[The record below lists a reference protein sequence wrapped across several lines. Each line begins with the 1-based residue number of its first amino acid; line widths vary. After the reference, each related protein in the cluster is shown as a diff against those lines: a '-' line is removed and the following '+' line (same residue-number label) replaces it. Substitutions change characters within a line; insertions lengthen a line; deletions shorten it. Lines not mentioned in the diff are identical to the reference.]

1 MKDLAQAK
9 VTLRTLQDR
18 WEAAGKVPRGDVQR
32 VEGRM
37 RAVETAVRD
46 AEQAKWTR
54 TNPETRARA
63 EGAAAQL
70 EAAIVGLEEDL
81 AKAQAKGDA
90 RKIKDAE
97 AALEARRSWLEQVVK
112 AAEDAQG

>member
-1 MKDLAQAK
+1 VD
-9 VTLRTLQDR
+9 
-18 WEAAGKVPRGDVQR
+18 
-32 VEGRM
+32 
-37 RAVETAVRD
+37 
-46 AEQAKWTR
+46 
-54 TNPETRARA
+54 PETRARA